1 MKNEEFATQKA
12 RGWQSKLHFHFD
24 TECMPRIVPILGV
37 TKNEIATK
45 IMHSR
50 NAERA
55 TKVMTG
61 GSTDMKDM
69 LALCARYDIDLAQL
83 LLLPNGKH
91 PVIITEEEYARLQAA
106 ANEKGEGKS
115 EKSESADATPNS
127 SLLTPNSSAAPV
139 EVPEVAIDN
148 QNAASLIS
156 NARESAQKIHSLY
169 ERIIELTAENAR
181 MKAVLGRYDLQ
192 TAMVKPVGMVQD
204 GTGVLK

>member
-1 MKNEEFATQKA
+1 MKNEEIATQKA
-12 RGWQSKLHFHFD
+12 RSWQSKLHFHFD

-91 PVIITEEEYARLQAA
+91 PVIITEEEYARLLKAA
-106 ANEKGEGKS
+106 DSSSEKEKVEGKS
-115 EKSESADATPNS
+115 EKSEWVDATPHS
-127 SLLTPNSSAAPV
+127 SLPV

-181 MKAVLGRYDLQ
+181 MKAVMSRYDLQ
-192 TAMVKPVGMVQD
+192 GIVARPVGMVSD
-204 GTGVLK
+204 GSAIVK

>member
-1 MKNEEFATQKA
+1 MKNEEIATQKA
-12 RGWQSKLHFHFD
+12 HSWQSKLHFHFD

-91 PVIITEEEYARLQAA
+91 PVIITEEEYARLLKAA
-106 ANEKGEGKS
+106 DSSSEKEKGEGKS
-115 EKSESADATPNS
+115 EKSECVDATPHS
-127 SLLTPNSSAAPV
+127 SLPV

-156 NARESAQKIHSLY
+156 NARESANKIHSLY

-181 MKAVLGRYDLQ
+181 MKAVMSRYDLQ
-192 TAMVKPVGMVQD
+192 GIVARPVGMVQD
-204 GTGVLK
+204 GTDVLK

>member
-1 MKNEEFATQKA
+1 MKNEEIATQKA
-12 RGWQSKLHFHFD
+12 RSWQSKLHFHFD

-91 PVIITEEEYARLQAA
+91 PVIITEEEYARLLKAA
-106 ANEKGEGKS
+106 DSSSEKEKVEGKS
-115 EKSESADATPNS
+115 EKSECVDATPHS
-127 SLLTPNSSAAPV
+127 SLPV

-181 MKAVLGRYDLQ
+181 MKAVMSRYDLQ
-192 TAMVKPVGMVQD
+192 GIVARPVGMVSD
-204 GTGVLK
+204 GSAIVK

>member
-1 MKNEEFATQKA
+1 MKNEEIATQKA
-12 RGWQSKLHFHFD
+12 RSWQSKLHFHFD

-106 ANEKGEGKS
+106 ADSSSEKEKVEGKS
-115 EKSESADATPNS
+115 EKSECVDATPHS
-127 SLLTPNSSAAPV
+127 SLPV

-156 NARESAQKIHSLY
+156 NARESANKIHSLY

-181 MKAVLGRYDLQ
+181 MKAVMSRYDLQ
-192 TAMVKPVGMVQD
+192 TAMVKPVGMVSD
-204 GTGVLK
+204 GSAIVK